1 MDRLGVSKEYQNE
14 IVKNYR
20 QYITAA
26 RRAGE
31 WLTPPP
37 EEVTEETQNNTNA

>member
-1 MDRLGVSKEYQNE
+1 MERLGVSKEYQNE

-20 QYITAA
+20 QYINAA
-26 RRAGE
+26 RLAGE

-37 EEVTEETQNNTNA
+37 EEITEEKQNNTDA